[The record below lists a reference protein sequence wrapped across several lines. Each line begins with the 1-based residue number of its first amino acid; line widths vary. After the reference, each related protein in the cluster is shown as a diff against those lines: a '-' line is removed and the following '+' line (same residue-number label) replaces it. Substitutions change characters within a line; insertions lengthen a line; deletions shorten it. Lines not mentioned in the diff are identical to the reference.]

1 MTKKQIME
9 KMFKEEKMSA
19 SYESPSVIELQVS
32 NEGVLC
38 QSGTEGLTESE
49 GDWGW

>member
-1 MTKKQIME
+1 
-9 KMFKEEKMSA
+9 MFKNVTTQA
-19 SYESPSVIELQVS
+19 SYESPVVIELHVS

-38 QSGTEGLTESE
+38 QSGTEGLTESQ